1 MNTAATSLVART
13 TTHPPSTGALRRAAR
28 ALGLALLAW
37 SRRPERPAPS
47 REELQHLHD
56 ERRRIEADLLRAQS
70 VLMTIAPPR

>member
-1 MNTAATSLVART
+1 MNAAATSLVART

-37 SRRPERPAPS
+37 SRRPERPAPT
-47 REELQHLHD
+47 REQLQHLQD
-56 ERRRIEADLLRAQS
+56 ERRRIEADLLHAQC